1 MMERSEQIN
10 TETDQKMQIVE
21 NGEISINNDIEIP

>member
-1 MMERSEQIN
+1 MIEKSEQIN
-10 TETDQKMQIVE
+10 IETDQKMQIVE